1 MLAGPQ
7 LVREG
12 VIRLIVSSHEGEIG
26 ISDLQ
31 AHGGVLEAVNY
42 TSLSYIRLL
51 DAIENEFGV
60 YLDADEGAE
69 ALGTVDGIVAAVLA
83 EMGSDADQ

>member
-1 MLAGPQ
+1 MSAGPQ
-7 LVREG
+7 QIREG
-12 VIRLIVSSHEGEIG
+12 VIRLIISSHEGD
-26 ISDLQ
+26 ISVSDIE

-51 DAIENEFGV
+51 DAIENEFGA

-69 ALGTVDGIVAAVLA
+69 ALGTVEGIVAAVLT
-83 EMGSDADQ
+83 ELGSDAA

>member
-1 MLAGPQ
+1 MPAGPQ
-7 LVREG
+7 LIRDG
-12 VIRLIVSSHEGEIG
+12 VIRLIISSHEGDLSV
-26 ISDLQ
+26 SDIE

-51 DAIENEFGV
+51 DAIENEFGA

-83 EMGSDADQ
+83 DLGSDAV

>member
-1 MLAGPQ
+1 MPAGPQ
-7 LVREG
+7 QIREG
-12 VIRLIVSSHEGEIG
+12 VIRLIISSHEGD
-26 ISDLQ
+26 ISVSDIE

-51 DAIENEFGV
+51 DAIENEFGA

-69 ALGTVDGIVAAVLA
+69 ALGTVDGIVAAVLT
-83 EMGSDADQ
+83 ELGSDAA

>member
-1 MLAGPQ
+1 MPAGPQ
-7 LVREG
+7 LIRDG
-12 VIRLIVSSHEGEIG
+12 VIRLIVSSHEGDIT
-26 ISDLQ
+26 ISDIET
-31 AHGGVLEAVNY
+31 HGGVLEAVNY

-83 EMGSDADQ
+83 EMDSDAA

>member
-1 MLAGPQ
+1 MPADPQ
-7 LVREG
+7 LIREG
-12 VIRLIVSSHEGEIG
+12 VLRLIISSHEGDIG
-26 ISDLQ
+26 ISDIE

-69 ALGTVDGIVAAVLA
+69 ALGTVDGILTAVLA
-83 EMGSDADQ
+83 ELGSDAA